1 VDVYGDVHGI
11 RFNVH
16 MGKVEKMINISL
28 DLETWGT
35 YPGCDLRSIGA
46 CVFDPVAG
54 YVVGYDR
61 PVGSDERPTFYQAV
75 DNPSV
80 PTRFALGLNGEE
92 IDVSA
97 VDQYEYKYPLTRD
110 PDTIKWWADQSDA
123 AQDAFADPA
132 DLRYGLIQFGQW
144 LRGLSGDIYDPEDHD
159 RRFPDDRK
167 IWSHGAAT
175 DSPWIIAA
183 YRAVGLPVPFH
194 YRAPRDS
201 RTCFDLAGIDDHSA
215 WMTAR
220 PGPLG
225 VPHHALDDA
234 ICLARSIVD
243 AYKLIHPE
251 QSKGFKPVERSDK
264 KAVDWEYVC
273 RGGERVLVRV
283 AQAGASQ

>member
-1 VDVYGDVHGI
+1 
-11 RFNVH
+11 
-16 MGKVEKMINISL
+16 MINISL

-54 YVVGYDR
+54 SIADGPADQSET
-61 PVGSDERPTFYQAV
+61 PDKTLLFYQAV

-80 PTRFALGLNGEE
+80 PTRFALGRDGNE

-97 VDQYEYKYPLTRD
+97 LDEYEYKYPLTRHY
-110 PDTIKWWADQSDA
+110 DTIKWWSNQSDA
-123 AQDAFADPA
+123 AQDAFANPV
-132 DLRYGLIQFGQW
+132 DLRDGLIQFGQW
-144 LRGLSGDIYDPEDHD
+144 VRGLDGDSYDPNDHK

-201 RTCFDLAGIDDHSA
+201 QTCFDLAGINDHSA

-225 VPHHALDDA
+225 ALHHALDDA

-243 AYKLIHPE
+243 AYKCIE
-251 QSKGFKPVERSDK
+251 EGYTSCSTQ
-264 KAVDWEYVC
+264 
-273 RGGERVLVRV
+273 
-283 AQAGASQ
+283 